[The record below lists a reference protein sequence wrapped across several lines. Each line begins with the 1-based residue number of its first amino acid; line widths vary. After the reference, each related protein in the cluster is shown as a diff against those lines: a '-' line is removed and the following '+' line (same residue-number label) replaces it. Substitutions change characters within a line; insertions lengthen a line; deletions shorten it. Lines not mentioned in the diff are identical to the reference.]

1 MTGYDEGGFAGAKS
15 LPSFLQEYGLTK
27 EQWHGS
33 SGELASRKANIA
45 SFAVL
50 GAAFGSLFA
59 LGVIDRLGRLRTW
72 QIFTALWM
80 SGFLITMFSSGI
92 LGLLLFSRIWS
103 GLGAG
108 GLTVVATLFLSEIAP
123 AKSRGAIVS
132 VYMVVLLTALT
143 LGFFISYG
151 ASKHLAPTP
160 QQYRVVLGIPLIP
173 VGIAFI
179 LSFFLTDTPRWL
191 VSKNR
196 TEEALAVLA
205 KLRNKPQG
213 HPHIEREFRNIC
225 EQVRDRRQMLSE
237 ASTWTV
243 VKEIATIKSYR
254 DRFLLGAL
262 FQTIA
267 QWSGG
272 NGITYYISEIFQY
285 AGVSSHNQSLITSG
299 AYGIVKLVFT
309 MIFTWGLIDILGR
322 RFCFLAGLGL
332 QCVTH
337 IYLAVYMGIW
347 RNDGNESASDA
358 AIASIFIYAAGWSIG
373 LCTVQYL
380 YGTEILPTRVRGVSY
395 AVNMMLHWFFQFAIV
410 RVTPNMFDSLDI
422 WGAYVFWASICAVG
436 LVVLGLWAPETK
448 GVPLEKMGQLFAG
461 PWYMGWKAKVDLD
474 SDEETLHRPDTPE
487 VPNRPKSND

>member
-1 MTGYDEGGFAGAKS
+1 
-15 LPSFLQEYGLTK
+15 
-27 EQWHGS
+27 WHGTS
-33 SGELASRKANIA
+33 SELASRKANIA

-59 LGVIDRLGRLRTW
+59 LGIIDRLGRLRTW
-72 QIFTALWM
+72 QIFTVLWM
-80 SGFLITMFSSGI
+80 SGFIITMFSSGI
-92 LGLLLFSRIWS
+92 LGLLLFARIWS

-151 ASKHLAPTP
+151 ASKNIAPTP
-160 QQYRVVLGIPLIP
+160 EQYRIVLAIPLIP
-173 VGIAFI
+173 VGISLI
-179 LSFFLTDTPRWL
+179 LSFFLSDTPRWL

-196 TEEALAVLA
+196 NEEALEVLA
-205 KLRNKPQG
+205 KLRNKPKD
-213 HPHIEREFRNIC
+213 HPYIEREMQEIC
-225 EQVRDRRQMLSE
+225 NQVRDKKQMLSE
-237 ASTWTV
+237 TSTWTI

-254 DRFLLGAL
+254 DRFLLGAM

-272 NGITYYISEIFQY
+272 NGITYYISDIFEY

-322 RFCFLAGLGL
+322 RFCFISGLGL
-332 QCVTH
+332 QCATH
-337 IYLAVYMGIW
+337 IYLAIYMGIW
-347 RNDGNESASDA
+347 RDGSNQSASDA
-358 AIASIFIYAAGWSIG
+358 AIASIFIYAVGWSIG

-380 YGTEILPTRVRGVSY
+380 YGTEILPTRIRG
-395 AVNMMLHWFFQFAIV
+395 
-410 RVTPNMFDSLDI
+410 
-422 WGAYVFWASICAVG
+422 
-436 LVVLGLWAPETK
+436 
-448 GVPLEKMGQLFAG
+448 
-461 PWYMGWKAKVDLD
+461 
-474 SDEETLHRPDTPE
+474 
-487 VPNRPKSND
+487 